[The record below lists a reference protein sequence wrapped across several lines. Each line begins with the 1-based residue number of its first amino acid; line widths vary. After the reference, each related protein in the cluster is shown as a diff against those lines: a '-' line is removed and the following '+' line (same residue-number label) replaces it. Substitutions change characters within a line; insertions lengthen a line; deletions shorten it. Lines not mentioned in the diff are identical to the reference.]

1 MAPAHA
7 IARDKEQSRDSSSS
21 AADATIIGRKSDT
34 GRSPHGA
41 SSVWDRDQLQEARPE
56 KTTTGHKEGVI
67 EGQYAIPLILQDDE
81 LLEAQQGVM
90 SASAVDDLALTA
102 GDHDELIYDQVFPL
116 S

>member
-7 IARDKEQSRDSSSS
+7 IARDKQQSRDGSSS
-21 AADATIIGRKSDT
+21 AADATIGRKSDT

-41 SSVWDRDQLQEARPE
+41 GSVWDRDQLQEARPE
-56 KTTTGHKEGVI
+56 KTTTGHKEGAI
-67 EGQYAIPLILQDDE
+67 EGQYAIPLILSDDE
-81 LLEAQQGVM
+81 LLEAKQGVM

-102 GDHDELIYDQVFPL
+102 SDHDELIYDQVFPL